1 MKNESEQE
9 LVHYRATIL
18 NYWLL
23 CDVLFLNKVT
33 SQQMSVFKF
42 AISCIINSLIK
53 LIFTWVSTD
62 LIYASL
68 F

>member
-1 MKNESEQE
+1 
-9 LVHYRATIL
+9 
-18 NYWLL
+18 
-23 CDVLFLNKVT
+23 
-33 SQQMSVFKF
+33 MSVFKF